1 MAIDEPG
8 LPSTPPG
15 GVGVP
20 PSRPSPADRAPAL
33 VEKPKRLPRPSLDP
47 FDLDAALARLAQ
59 LLASDAETPRFNV
72 PRGFYLD
79 ILV

>member
-8 LPSTPPG
+8 ISPNAPG

-20 PSRPSPADRAPAL
+20 TSQPSPRDDTLAL
-33 VEKPKRLPRPSLDP
+33 VEKPRRQPRGLRDP
-47 FDLDAALARLAQ
+47 YDLAGALARLAQ
-59 LLASDAETPRFNV
+59 MLTLDGDTPQSNV